1 VPCDVF
7 PPAHGGATRARYTV
21 KYLSEENLTNV
32 LLSYAYSLNGKTD
45 LISPN
50 LKIWYCPKTALDKFG
65 YRSVLFNPFYFK
77 QAYRL
82 MKSFES
88 DIIHCELLW
97 SAFSGIS
104 LKRSFGKPLVLIDH
118 NIEYLKFR
126 EMNKPHYSCLLRE
139 IEKTCCD
146 RADKIVVVSEVDK
159 KHMMEIY
166 GIREEKIAIIP
177 NCADTDEFKYSE
189 EGRTYIRDMYSLAPE
204 AITLMFVGKMDYAPN
219 LAAVKYIVEK
229 IYPIIVEKYPK
240 SKFIM
245 VGKGYERL
253 LRYKRRNMILPGFVN
268 RLPDYL
274 SAADIVIIPLDSGS
288 GTRLKILEAASCS
301 RPIVS
306 TKKGVEGLNF
316 LNNKEIVVTEGIN
329 EEFIESII
337 KLIEDEGLRRRM
349 GNNARKKVE
358 SRYSWKEEIK
368 KFEKIYEELE
378 S

>member
-1 VPCDVF
+1 
-7 PPAHGGATRARYTV
+7 
-21 KYLSEENLTNV
+21 LTNV
-32 LLSYAYSLNGKTD
+32 FLSHAYSLGGRID

-65 YRSVLFNPFYFK
+65 YKSVLLNPLYFRG
-77 QAYRL
+77 AYDL
-82 MKSFES
+82 MKSSDS

-97 SAFSGIS
+97 SALSGIF
-104 LKRSFGKPLVLIDH
+104 LKKEFHKPLVLVDH
-118 NIEYLKFR
+118 NIEYLKFKQ
-126 EMNKPHYSCLLRE
+126 MNKIHYSYLLKE
-139 IEKTCCD
+139 IEKTCCEL
-146 RADKIVVVSEVDK
+146 ADKIVVVSEVDK
-159 KHMMEIY
+159 KQMMEIY
-166 GIREEKIAIIP
+166 GIEEEKIAVIP

-189 EGRTYIRDMYSLAPE
+189 GGRTYVRDTYGLDPE
-204 AITLMFVGKMDYAPN
+204 AIVLMFVGKMDYAPN
-219 LAAVKYIVEK
+219 VAAVKYVAEK
-229 IYPIIVEKYPK
+229 IYPIIMEKYPK

-253 LRYKRRNMILPGFVN
+253 LKYKKRNMILPGYVN

-274 SAADIVIIPLDSGS
+274 SAADIMIIPLDSGS

-316 LNNKEIVVTEGIN
+316 SNNKEIVLTEGIN

-337 KLIEDEGLRRRM
+337 KLIEDEGLRIRM

-358 SRYSWKEEIK
+358 SRYNWKEEIK

>member
-1 VPCDVF
+1 
-7 PPAHGGATRARYTV
+7 
-21 KYLSEENLTNV
+21 
-32 LLSYAYSLNGKTD
+32 
-45 LISPN
+45 
-50 LKIWYCPKTALDKFG
+50 
-65 YRSVLFNPFYFK
+65 
-77 QAYRL
+77 
-82 MKSFES
+82 
-88 DIIHCELLW
+88 
-97 SAFSGIS
+97 
-104 LKRSFGKPLVLIDH
+104 
-118 NIEYLKFR
+118 
-126 EMNKPHYSCLLRE
+126 
-139 IEKTCCD
+139 
-146 RADKIVVVSEVDK
+146 
-159 KHMMEIY
+159 
-166 GIREEKIAIIP
+166 
-177 NCADTDEFKYSE
+177 
-189 EGRTYIRDMYSLAPE
+189 
-204 AITLMFVGKMDYAPN
+204 
-219 LAAVKYIVEK
+219 
-229 IYPIIVEKYPK
+229 
-240 SKFIM
+240 
-245 VGKGYERL
+245 
-253 LRYKRRNMILPGFVN
+253 MILPGFVN